1 MEKDSR
7 PFIQVFDLMS
17 SYVGNGAS
25 HVSLSLDEYSVEV
38 IAFIDTKSDLGS
50 ARRKVKRLISEI
62 GAECKVWS
70 KHFPKG
76 DHTPAF
82 YTLKARFE
90 R

>member
-17 SYVGNGAS
+17 TYVGNGAS
-25 HVSLSLDEYSVEV
+25 HVSLTIGGYSVELT
-38 IAFIDTKSDLGS
+38 AFIDTKSDLNS
-50 ARRKVKRLISEI
+50 ARRKVKRLISGI

-70 KHFPKG
+70 RHFPKS
-76 DHTPAF
+76 DRTPEF
-82 YTLKARFE
+82 YTLNARFE